1 MRLEGRVALI
11 TGASRGIGAG
21 IARCMAR
28 EGASI
33 VVNYFRSREAADKV
47 VKEVEGLG
55 AKAIAVKAD
64 ISDRQQVE
72 SMIEQSLDAFGKVDI
87 LVNNAGNE
95 GPTTAMIDTTPED
108 FLETFHIHFMGAY
121 YCIYSLLPHMR
132 RYERGDIQII
142 SSRQA
147 DYCPPNFVPYNVSK
161 AAQDTL
167 AKTLAKEERYN
178 GIRVNSIAPGF
189 VETDMSRDAIR
200 SMTGLQDIREVDKRM
215 PLGRVMHPEDIGN
228 LCAFLASPEGSHISG
243 EVMYVRGAVGP
254 EPPSYYFSGPKQG

>member
-33 VVNYFRSREAADKV
+33 VVNYVRSEEGALSTVGDVEA
-47 VKEVEGLG
+47 LG

-64 ISDRQQVE
+64 ISNRQQVE

-132 RYERGDIQII
+132 RYDRGDIQLI

-147 DYCPPNFVPYNVSK
+147 DYCPPQLR
-161 AAQDTL
+161 ALQ
-167 AKTLAKEERYN
+167 
-178 GIRVNSIAPGF
+178 RVQGRPGY
-189 VETDMSRDAIR
+189 VVQNP
-200 SMTGLQDIREVDKRM
+200 GQ
-215 PLGRVMHPEDIGN
+215 G
-228 LCAFLASPEGSHISG
+228 G
-243 EVMYVRGAVGP
+243 EVQRHKGQLYSPRLRRDGYVQGCYSIDDRAARYTRGRQENATG
-254 EPPSYYFSGPKQG
+254 